1 MDFSENLF
9 LAQHNFIWDQEQELA
24 LFDFNVMHEVHT
36 DASSVGLSVEQIR
49 MYVLARD
56 SV

>member
-36 DASSVGLSVEQIR
+36 DASSVGLSVEQI
-49 MYVLARD
+49 
-56 SV
+56 